1 VVSGDK
7 VSTNR
12 RGEDAVLAEIERRGG
27 ASVET
32 VPTGRDTRAIT
43 AGTLLPKRK
52 RRSRIAGERS
62 HAAATMPR
70 ED

>member
-1 VVSGDK
+1 VSGDK

-32 VPTGRDTRAIT
+32 VLTGRDTRAIA

-52 RRSRIAGERS
+52 QRRSRIAAERS
-62 HAAATMPR
+62 HAAATVPR